1 MVNELTLVKLD
12 SAGSSTG
19 NTVTVYATD
28 IAENFTNKLFYI
40 TPAKNNSTQATGPND
55 TIVIDLLRITH
66 QFVIKCY
73 LTGDASYTAK
83 QIKAQLVTI
92 YEGGETNGGVTR
104 MAYDSNNYDGYI
116 EKLNIVEKA
125 QDNIGETSKDNPRYE
140 VAITFVEGIS
150 R

>member
-1 MVNELTLVKLD
+1 MNDITFVKLN
-12 SAGSSTG
+12 SAGSTTG

-40 TPAKNNSTQATGPND
+40 TPAKNNSTQETGPND
-55 TIVIDLLRITH
+55 TIVIDLLRIIH

-73 LTGDASYTAK
+73 ITGSASYTAK

-92 YEGGETNGGVTR
+92 YEGGATNGGVVR

-125 QDNIGETSKDNPRYE
+125 QDSPAESIKDNARYE
-140 VAITFVEGIS
+140 VAVTFVEGIS